1 MSKLWGGS
9 RKGGDPTQLKA
20 STVRGKISAPI
31 PIPTDEDEFPERMPV
46 VGLAIPFGYDAVDMP
61 VDDGQGTV
69 HSQTQTSITRSPPRR
84 ISPQRLSGDELRR
97 STTGSRFRE
106 SGLLS
111 PLASPAKP
119 ERRKGSFRAALGRLF
134 GKKPKGDGEPLSNG
148 QAKGRANHKYHKSV
162 RISESNTIM
171 AQLTRMQDPLTLSNA
186 ADKPISPQRSNSLPL
201 NQINRGLASHPTLSN
216 NDPLGQDEQPEIS
229 PTRPRRATIPSRLFG
244 NAPPMYTG
252 FSGLSPRPTSHGREG
267 ATSRI
272 GQAITSGAHPNRRSK
287 SAGQLKTLS
296 GFTSPLP
303 KRRSEEIRQWRGS
316 FDPSGPLSPWSSQR
330 PDTAVTA
337 QSQPD
342 PSQQDEEAM
351 PGLAIDGSEVNEMPN
366 LDPEPFNFGPIGPMA
381 MAGMTIT
388 QAANLEDRVLYLEAR
403 LREMEQVL
411 SSWGSGPRANG
422 QTTAADP
429 QHLQPPIPP
438 KHASRPFSAE
448 FGSGSETLAGRGPH
462 SRDGTPRPVTPT
474 RQPRSRST
482 TDTTQPSNGP
492 GDPSPRRREKMQD
505 YSPTSKYSTPESSGA
520 QIATPTTM
528 RGFPPFSVM
537 PLSKHGSLTAHHYS
551 ALLNLIQVERKAREE
566 VEEKVGLLERR
577 LGAVMAGVG
586 RGDEKRRR
594 SSGLREMKEEMER
607 RAEEE
612 VERTPGDSEV
622 DSDVEMQN
630 GTPRT
635 MSLSQLTL
643 GKGGALRDVVF

>member
-1 MSKLWGGS
+1 MSKLWGGN
-9 RKGGDPTQLKA
+9 RKGGEQTPV

-31 PIPTDEDEFPERMPV
+31 PIPTDDDELPERIPV
-46 VGLAIPFGYDAVDMP
+46 VGLAIPFGYDTADITA
-61 VDDGQGTV
+61 DDGQGTI
-69 HSQTQTSITRSPPRR
+69 HSQTQTSIQRSPPRR

-134 GKKPKGDGEPLSNG
+134 GKKPKGNGEPLSNG
-148 QAKGRANHKYHKSV
+148 HAEGRANHKHHKS
-162 RISESNTIM
+162 
-171 AQLTRMQDPLTLSNA
+171 DPTALSNA
-186 ADKPISPQRSNSLPL
+186 ADKPTSPQRSNSLPL
-201 NQINRGLASHPTLSN
+201 NQINRGLASHPTLLN
-216 NDPLGQDEQPEIS
+216 NDPLGQDDQPENS
-229 PTRPRRATIPSRLFG
+229 PTRPRRATIPSRLFS
-244 NAPPMYTG
+244 NAPAMYTG

-272 GQAITSGAHPNRRSK
+272 GQAMTSGAHPNRRSR

-303 KRRSEEIRQWRGS
+303 KRRSEEIRQWRSS
-316 FDPSGPLSPWSSQR
+316 FDASGPLSPWSSQR

-351 PGLAIDGSEVNEMPN
+351 PGLAIDGSEANEASYP
-366 LDPEPFNFGPIGPMA
+366 DPEPFNFGPIGPMA

-388 QAANLEDRVLYLEAR
+388 QAASLEDRVLYLEAR
-403 LREMEQVL
+403 LREMEQAI
-411 SSWGSGPRANG
+411 SSWSPGPHANG
-422 QTTAADP
+422 HTTAADP

-482 TDTTQPSNGP
+482 TDTTEPSHGP
-492 GDPSPRRREKMQD
+492 GDPSPRRREQMED
-505 YSPTSKYSTPESSGA
+505 CSPTSKYSTPESSGA
-520 QIATPTTM
+520 QIATPTGTM
-528 RGFPPFSVM
+528 RGFPPFSGM

-566 VEEKVGLLERR
+566 LEEKVGLVERR
-577 LGAVMAGVG
+577 LGAAMAGVG
-586 RGDEKRRR
+586 RGEEKRRR
-594 SSGLREMKEEMER
+594 SEGLRGMKEEMER
-607 RAEEE
+607 REMEVREAMEE
-612 VERTPGDSEV
+612 DM
-622 DSDVEMQN
+622 DSDVDMGN

-643 GKGGALRDVVF
+643 GKGGALQDVVF

>member
-9 RKGGDPTQLKA
+9 RKGADPTQAKA
-20 STVRGKISAPI
+20 SAVRGKISAPI
-31 PIPTDEDEFPERMPV
+31 PIPTDDNEVPERMPV
-46 VGLAIPFGYDAVDMP
+46 VGLAIPFGYDTADITT
-61 VDDGQGTV
+61 DDGQGTV
-69 HSQTQTSITRSPPRR
+69 RSQTQTSIARSPPRR
-84 ISPQRLSGDELRR
+84 ISPQRPSGDELRR

-134 GKKPKGDGEPLSNG
+134 GKKPKGDSEPTSNG
-148 QAKGRANHKYHKSV
+148 QAKGQSNHQYHKS
-162 RISESNTIM
+162 
-171 AQLTRMQDPLTLSNA
+171 DPSALSNA
-186 ADKPISPQRSNSLPL
+186 ADKPTSPQRSNSLPL

-216 NDPLGQDEQPEIS
+216 NDPLGQDDQPEIS
-229 PTRPRRATIPSRLFG
+229 PTRPRRATIPSRLFS
-244 NAPPMYTG
+244 NAPAMYTG

-296 GFTSPLP
+296 GFSSPLP
-303 KRRSEEIRQWRGS
+303 KRRSEELRQWRGS

-342 PSQQDEEAM
+342 PLQQDEEGM
-351 PGLAIDGSEVNEMPN
+351 SGLAVDKSEVNEMPN
-366 LDPEPFNFGPIGPMA
+366 SDPEPFNFGPIGPMA
-381 MAGMTIT
+381 MAGLTIT

-411 SSWGSGPRANG
+411 SSWGPGPRANG
-422 QTTAADP
+422 QITTSYP

-448 FGSGSETLAGRGPH
+448 FGSGSETLTGRGPY
-462 SRDGTPRPVTPT
+462 SRDGTPRPVTPSQ
-474 RQPRSRST
+474 QPRSRST
-482 TDTTQPSNGP
+482 TDTTEPSNGP
-492 GDPSPRRREKMQD
+492 GDPSPRYRSEAQD
-505 YSPTSKYSTPESSGA
+505 CSPTSKYSTPESSGA

-551 ALLNLIQVERKAREE
+551 ALLNLMQVERKAREE
-566 VEEKVGLLERR
+566 LEGKVGLLERR
-577 LGAVMAGVG
+577 LGAAMAGIG
-586 RGDEKRRR
+586 RGEEKRRR
-594 SSGLREMKEEMER
+594 SEGLKGMKEEMER
-607 RAEEE
+607 RAEEDLG
-612 VERTPGDSEV
+612 RTPGESEV
-622 DSDVEMQN
+622 DSDLEMEN

-643 GKGGALRDVVF
+643 GNGGALQGVVI

>member
-1 MSKLWGGS
+1 MSKLWGGNRRGS
-9 RKGGDPTQLKA
+9 DSNELKVSA
-20 STVRGKISAPI
+20 VRGKISAPI
-31 PIPTDEDEFPERMPV
+31 PIPTDDDEIPERM
-46 VGLAIPFGYDAVDMP
+46 VGLAIPFGYNTA
-61 VDDGQGTV
+61 DDGQGTL

-84 ISPQRLSGDELRR
+84 ISPQRPSGDELRR

-134 GKKPKGDGEPLSNG
+134 GKKPRVDREPLSNG
-148 QAKGRANHKYHKSV
+148 HAKGRANHKHHKS
-162 RISESNTIM
+162 
-171 AQLTRMQDPLTLSNA
+171 DPSALSNA
-186 ADKPISPQRSNSLPL
+186 ADKPTSPQRSNSLPL

-216 NDPLGQDEQPEIS
+216 DDPLGQDEQPESS
-229 PTRPRRATIPSRLFG
+229 PTRPRRATIPSRVFSSG
-244 NAPPMYTG
+244 PPMYTG

-296 GFTSPLP
+296 GFTSSLP

-342 PSQQDEEAM
+342 PSQQDEEVM
-351 PGLAIDGSEVNEMPN
+351 PGLEIDGGELSEMPN
-366 LDPEPFNFGPIGPMA
+366 VDPEPFNFGPIGPMA

-388 QAANLEDRVLYLEAR
+388 QAANLEDRVLYLESR
-403 LREMEQVL
+403 LREMEHVL
-411 SSWGSGPRANG
+411 SSWGQGPRANG
-422 QTTAADP
+422 QITTADP

-448 FGSGSETLAGRGPH
+448 FGSGSETLAGRGLH
-462 SRDGTPRPVTPT
+462 SRDGTPRPITPT
-474 RQPRSRST
+474 REPRSRST
-482 TDTTQPSNGP
+482 TDTTEPSNGP
-492 GDPSPRRREKMQD
+492 GDPSPRQRSQGHD
-505 YSPTSKYSTPESSGA
+505 GSPTSKYSTPESSGA
-520 QIATPTTM
+520 QIVTPTM

-551 ALLNLIQVERKAREE
+551 ALLNLIQVERRAREE
-566 VEEKVGLLERR
+566 LEEKVGIVERR

-586 RGDEKRRR
+586 RGEEKRRR
-594 SSGLREMKEEMER
+594 SEGLRGMKEEMER

-612 VERTPGDSEV
+612 ERGPEV
-622 DSDVEMQN
+622 DEDEDVEMGN

-643 GKGGALRDVVF
+643 GKGGALGDVAF

>member
-1 MSKLWGGS
+1 MSKLWGGN
-9 RKGGDPTQLKA
+9 RKGGDSTQLKT

-31 PIPTDEDEFPERMPV
+31 PIPTDDDEIPGRMPV
-46 VGLAIPFGYDAVDMP
+46 VGLAIPFGYDTVD
-61 VDDGQGTV
+61 VAADDGQGTV
-69 HSQTQTSITRSPPRR
+69 HSQTQTSITRSPPRK
-84 ISPQRLSGDELRR
+84 ISPQRVSGDELRR

-106 SGLLS
+106 SGLLT
-111 PLASPAKP
+111 PLASPTKP
-119 ERRKGSFRAALGRLF
+119 DRRKGSFRAALGRLF
-134 GKKPKGDGEPLSNG
+134 GKKPKSDREALSNG
-148 QAKGRANHKYHKSV
+148 QAMSRVNHKYHKS
-162 RISESNTIM
+162 
-171 AQLTRMQDPLTLSNA
+171 DPSALSNV
-186 ADKPISPQRSNSLPL
+186 ADKPTSPQRSNSLPL

-216 NDPLGQDEQPEIS
+216 DDPLGQVEQPEIS
-229 PTRPRRATIPSRLFG
+229 PTRPRRATIPSRLFS

-303 KRRSEEIRQWRGS
+303 KRRSEEIRHWRGS
-316 FDPSGPLSPWSSQR
+316 FDASGPWSPWSSQR

-342 PSQQDEEAM
+342 PSQQDEEVM
-351 PGLAIDGSEVNEMPN
+351 PDLAIDGVQVNEASH

-388 QAANLEDRVLYLEAR
+388 QAASLEDRVLYLEAR

-411 SSWGSGPRANG
+411 SSWGPGPHANG
-422 QTTAADP
+422 QTTAADA

-438 KHASRPFSAE
+438 KHANRPFSAG
-448 FGSGSETLAGRGPH
+448 FGSGSETLTGQGHH

-474 RQPRSRST
+474 REPRSRST
-482 TDTTQPSNGP
+482 TDTTEPSYGP
-492 GDPSPRRREKMQD
+492 GDLSPRDRSQMQD
-505 YSPTSKYSTPESSGA
+505 CSPTSKYSTPDSNGA
-520 QIATPTTM
+520 QIATPTM

-566 VEEKVGLLERR
+566 VE
-577 LGAVMAGVG
+577 
-586 RGDEKRRR
+586 
-594 SSGLREMKEEMER
+594 
-607 RAEEE
+607 
-612 VERTPGDSEV
+612 
-622 DSDVEMQN
+622 
-630 GTPRT
+630 
-635 MSLSQLTL
+635 
-643 GKGGALRDVVF
+643 

>member
-1 MSKLWGGS
+1 MSKLWGAN
-9 RKGGDPTQLKA
+9 RKDSTELKVSA
-20 STVRGKISAPI
+20 VRGKISAPI
-31 PIPTDEDEFPERMPV
+31 PIPTDDDEIPERM
-46 VGLAIPFGYDAVDMP
+46 VGLAIPFGYNTADITA
-61 VDDGQGTV
+61 DDGQGTL

-84 ISPQRLSGDELRR
+84 ISPQRPSGDELRR

-134 GKKPKGDGEPLSNG
+134 GKKPRSDGVPVSNT
-148 QAKGRANHKYHKSV
+148 QANGRANHKYHKS
-162 RISESNTIM
+162 
-171 AQLTRMQDPLTLSNA
+171 DPLTLSNA
-186 ADKPISPQRSNSLPL
+186 ADKPTSPQRSNSLPL

-216 NDPLGQDEQPEIS
+216 DDPLRQVEQPESS
-229 PTRPRRATIPSRLFG
+229 PTRPRRATIPSRLFS

-267 ATSRI
+267 ASSRI

-287 SAGQLKTLS
+287 SAGQLKTLT

-351 PGLAIDGSEVNEMPN
+351 PGLAIDGGELNEMPN
-366 LDPEPFNFGPIGPMA
+366 IEPEPFNFGPIGPMA

-411 SSWGSGPRANG
+411 SCWVPGPRANG
-422 QTTAADP
+422 QITAADP

-448 FGSGSETLAGRGPH
+448 FGSGSETLAGRGTH
-462 SRDGTPRPVTPT
+462 SRDGTPRPITPT
-474 RQPRSRST
+474 REPRSRST
-482 TDTTQPSNGP
+482 TDTTEPSNGP
-492 GDPSPRRREKMQD
+492 GDLSPRQRSQGHD
-505 YSPTSKYSTPESSGA
+505 GSPTSKYSTPESSGA
-520 QIATPTTM
+520 QIATPTM

-551 ALLNLIQVERKAREE
+551 ALLNLIQVERRAREE
-566 VEEKVGLLERR
+566 LEEKVGIVERR
-577 LGAVMAGVG
+577 LGTVMAGVG
-586 RGDEKRRR
+586 RGEEKRRR
-594 SSGLREMKEEMER
+594 SEEERRRRSEGLRGMKEEMER

-612 VERTPGDSEV
+612 RREEEEV
-622 DSDVEMQN
+622 DEDVEMGN